1 MVYSP
6 SIKISMKLSNLKKDL
21 AFYRKNPEVFMIWSI
36 IYVLSAALLVKSFNH
51 GIVSILMSVLMIVF
65 LTTAITLLT
74 IKYLYHIK
82 RMKKDN
88 PLVVFR
94 SILIKPINI
103 IK

>member
-1 MVYSP
+1 
-6 SIKISMKLSNLKKDL
+6 
-21 AFYRKNPEVFMIWSI
+21 MIWSI
-36 IYVLSAALLVKSFNH
+36 IYVLSVALLVKSFNH

-88 PLVVFR
+88 LLVVFR